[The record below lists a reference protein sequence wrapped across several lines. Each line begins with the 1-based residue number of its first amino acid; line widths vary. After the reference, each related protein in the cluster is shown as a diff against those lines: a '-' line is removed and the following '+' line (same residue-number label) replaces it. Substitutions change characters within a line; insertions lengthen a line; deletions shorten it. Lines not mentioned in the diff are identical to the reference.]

1 MNYWWIRLTRY
12 ARPHGLGLT
21 SVALLMLSGVG
32 LEVLKPWPMKLIIDS
47 VLGNQPL
54 PASAAWLAELPL
66 GGSRPG
72 LLGIL
77 TLATVALFLTGWAV
91 RTGQGYVQAGVGSRM
106 TYGLAVDLFDRLQRL
121 SLRFH
126 GRQPAGDLV
135 HRVTQSTG
143 CVRELILNFYLP
155 LFTSLASLGMMLA
168 VMWRLDHTLSILALV
183 TIPLL
188 GLTIRLLSGP
198 MADRS
203 AEEMQVQGEAF
214 SLAEQTLTA
223 LPVVRAF
230 GQEDLEDRRFSLLQQ
245 RVGRAYLRTISA
257 QLGFQVATGTV
268 TALGT
273 AAVLWVG
280 GVHVLEGTISIGA
293 LLVFVS
299 YLASLYAPLESLAY
313 LSMGFATAS
322 AGARRVFEIMESDDC
337 VRDRPRARA
346 LATRAAGHV
355 RFEGVDFGYE
365 AGRTVLHDIELE
377 AAAGETVAL
386 VGPTGAGKST
396 LVSLIPRFFDPWKG
410 RILLDGRDVRDI
422 QIASLRSQMAIVLQD
437 PFLLPMTLAENIAY
451 GRPHASRTD
460 IERAAADANADEFIR
475 RLPKGFDT
483 VIGERGATLSLGQR
497 QRLAIARAFLKNAP
511 MLILDEP
518 TSALDAATEAS
529 LVAALERL
537 MIGRTTFI
545 IAHRL
550 STIRRASRIV
560 VIDKGR
566 AVENGTHRD
575 LFDLNR
581 IYRRYYDLQQQG
593 PADRPRVPIHES
605 IFGDVL
611 ERGAVR

>member
-12 ARPHGLGLT
+12 ARPHRLGLT
-21 SVALLMLSGVG
+21 SVTLLMLGGVG

-47 VLGNQPL
+47 VLADRPL
-54 PASAAWLAELPL
+54 PVSAAWLRGLPF
-66 GGSRPG
+66 GASRPG
-72 LLGIL
+72 LLGLL
-77 TLATVALFLTGWAV
+77 TLATVVLFLAGWAV
-91 RTGQGYVQAGVGSRM
+91 RTAQGYVQAGVGSRM

-155 LFTSLASLGMMLA
+155 LITSLTSLGMMLA
-168 VMWRLDHTLSILALV
+168 VMWRLDRTLSILALV

-188 GLTIRLLSGP
+188 GLTIRVLSGP
-198 MADRS
+198 MAERS
-203 AEEMQVQGEAF
+203 HEEMQVQGEAY

-230 GQEDLEDRRFSLLQQ
+230 GQEDLEDRRFSVLQN

-257 QLGFQVATGTV
+257 QLAFQVATGTV

-280 GVHVLEGTISIGA
+280 GIHVLDGEISVGT
-293 LLVFVS
+293 LVVFVS
-299 YLASLYAPLESLAY
+299 YLASLYTPLESLAY

-322 AGARRVFEIMESDDC
+322 AGAKRVFEIMESDDC
-337 VRDRPRARA
+337 VRDRPRAKA
-346 LATRAAGHV
+346 LTSRSTGRV
-355 RFEGVDFGYE
+355 LFESVDFGYE
-365 AGRTVLHDIELE
+365 PGRPVLHGIDIE
-377 AAAGETVAL
+377 ATPGETVAL

-396 LVSLIPRFFDPWKG
+396 LVSLIPRFFDPCKG
-410 RILLDGRDVRDI
+410 RILLDGRDIRDI
-422 QIASLRSQMAIVLQD
+422 RIASLRAHMAIVLQD

-451 GRPHASRTD
+451 GRPQASRAD
-460 IERAAADANADEFIR
+460 IERAAVDANAEGFIR
-475 RLPKGFDT
+475 GLPKGFDT

-497 QRLAIARAFLKNAP
+497 QRLSIARAFLKDAP
-511 MLILDEP
+511 ILILDEP

-529 LVAALERL
+529 LIAALERL

-566 AVENGTHRD
+566 TVENGTHRD
-575 LFDLNR
+575 LLQLNR

-593 PADRPRVPIHES
+593 PAHRLHAPIRES
-605 IFGDVL
+605 LEADVL
-611 ERGAVR
+611 EREAAR

>member
-12 ARPHGLGLT
+12 ARPHRLGLT
-21 SVALLMLSGVG
+21 SVTLLMLGGVG
-32 LEVLKPWPMKLIIDS
+32 LEVLKPWPMKLIIDC
-47 VLGNQPL
+47 VLSDRPL
-54 PASAAWLAELPL
+54 PVSAAWLRGLPF
-66 GGSRPG
+66 GASRPG
-72 LLGIL
+72 LLGLL
-77 TLATVALFLTGWAV
+77 TLATVVLFLAGWAG
-91 RTGQGYVQAGVGSRM
+91 RTAQGYVQAGVGSRM

-155 LFTSLASLGMMLA
+155 LITSLTSLGMMLA
-168 VMWRLDHTLSILALV
+168 VMWRLDRTLSILALV

-188 GLTIRLLSGP
+188 GLTIRVLSGP
-198 MADRS
+198 MAERS
-203 AEEMQVQGEAF
+203 HEEMQVQGEAY

-230 GQEDLEDRRFSLLQQ
+230 GQEDREDRRFSVLQN

-257 QLGFQVATGTV
+257 QLAFQVATGTV

-280 GVHVLEGTISIGA
+280 GIHVLDAEISVGT
-293 LLVFVS
+293 LVVFVS
-299 YLASLYAPLESLAY
+299 YLASLYTPLESLAY

-322 AGARRVFEIMESDDC
+322 AGAKRVFEIMESDDC
-337 VRDRPRARA
+337 VRDRPRAKTLTSRSTGRV
-346 LATRAAGHV
+346 L
-355 RFEGVDFGYE
+355 FESVDFGYE
-365 AGRTVLHDIELE
+365 PGRPVLHGIDIE
-377 AAAGETVAL
+377 ATPGETVAL

-410 RILLDGRDVRDI
+410 RILLDGRDIRDI
-422 QIASLRSQMAIVLQD
+422 RIASLRAHMAIVLQD

-451 GRPHASRTD
+451 GRPQASRAD
-460 IERAAADANADEFIR
+460 IERAAVDANADGFIR
-475 RLPKGFDT
+475 GLPKGFDT

-497 QRLAIARAFLKNAP
+497 QRLSIARAFLKDAP
-511 MLILDEP
+511 ILILDEP

-529 LVAALERL
+529 LIAALERL

-566 AVENGTHRD
+566 TVENGTHRD
-575 LFDLNR
+575 LLQLNR

-593 PADRPRVPIHES
+593 PAHRLHAPIRES
-605 IFGDVL
+605 LEAAVL
-611 ERGAVR
+611 EREAAR